1 MWLPVLLAFAYSGWV
16 LYSRHADHR
25 RLEEEAEKRR
35 ADQDRQI
42 VDKIGGG
49 ELKVLMFYADPP
61 TVRRGDAVRLCYG
74 VAMAESVRIEP
85 AVEGVGPALS
95 RCVETKPIRRTTTY
109 TLRAAGKNGA
119 EATSTVAVAVVP

>member
-1 MWLPVLLAFAYSGWV
+1 
-16 LYSRHADHR
+16 
-25 RLEEEAEKRR
+25 
-35 ADQDRQI
+35 
-42 VDKIGGG
+42 
-49 ELKVLMFYADPP
+49 
-61 TVRRGDAVRLCYG
+61 LCYG

-95 RCVETKPIRRTTTY
+95 RCVETKPIRKTTTY